1 MGTLV
6 GDVVRGLRGALV
18 ADGLGFVDDVLGGPV
33 QVQLGDGAVGFFPD
47 FPGFGVGLSDEADDA
62 ALGLREL
69 RRLLEELLD
78 VEASRGPGGASSSV
92 GHGRHVAVP

>member
-18 ADGLGFVDDVLGGPV
+18 TDGLRFVDDVLGGPV
-33 QVQLGDGAVGFFPD
+33 QVQFGDGAVGFFPD

-69 RRLLEELLD
+69 GRLF
-78 VEASRGPGGASSSV
+78 
-92 GHGRHVAVP
+92 